1 MINGIFLTLIFLIN
15 LLYNENVSKS
25 EYLESQLDK
34 LIMPEGFKIEV
45 YASEV
50 ENARSMAVSPSGTIF
65 VGNRRAD
72 NVFALKD
79 TDGDN
84 VIDKKYLITDKLKN
98 MPNGVAYF
106 NGDLYVAE
114 VNKIW
119 VFRNIEEHLAYIDK
133 FGDYPEEPILIS
145 EDYPSDRHHGQIY
158 FRP

>member
-1 MINGIFLTLIFLIN
+1 MIKTIFFTLFITFLRSFSTN
-15 LLYNENVSKS
+15 NENV
-25 EYLESQLDK
+25 EELNLQLDR
-34 LIMPEGFKIEV
+34 LILPEGFKIEV
-45 YASEV
+45 YASDI
-50 ENARSMAVSPSGTIF
+50 ENARSMAISPSGTVF

-84 VIDKKYLITDKLKN
+84 KIDKKYLITDKLKN

-119 VFRNIEEHLAYIDK
+119 VFMGYSVQLGDLVEPRGIEPLTSTM
-133 FGDYPEEPILIS
+133 PL
-145 EDYPSDRHHGQIY
+145 
-158 FRP
+158 